1 MKRKSFPYKGLK
13 FYERNKEDVD
23 FAGIGERYK
32 ANNFKFI
39 QTHTQGEDDKLAM
52 LGMEMHK
59 EYTANELT
67 LFMYGD
73 IIEIKTC
80 LWQSYKLGE
89 DDDETIERERMF
101 KLVSGEEKAV
111 LSLLLKLENPP
122 KKVVSKTGEA
132 LSTQY
137 ADALLLATYN
147 LQPEELGK
155 LTQRIY
161 SELLEQIPAVITYQ
175 QTGEVLDGE
184 GKNTK
189 DLGNIEWAREQGLLK
204 KKAN

>member
-1 MKRKSFPYKGLK
+1 MKRKSFTYKGLK

-39 QTHTQGEDDKLAM
+39 QTNTDDKDDKLAM

-73 IIEIKTC
+73 IKEIKMC

-89 DDDETIERERMF
+89 DDGEEINRKRMF
-101 KLVSGEEKAV
+101 ELVSGEEKAV

-122 KKVVSKTGEA
+122 KKVASRTGEA

-155 LTQRIY
+155 ITQTMY

-175 QTGEVLDGE
+175 QTGEVLDSE
-184 GKNTK
+184 GKNKK
-189 DLGNIEWAREQGLLK
+189 DLANIEWARKQGLLK
-204 KKAN
+204 EKVN